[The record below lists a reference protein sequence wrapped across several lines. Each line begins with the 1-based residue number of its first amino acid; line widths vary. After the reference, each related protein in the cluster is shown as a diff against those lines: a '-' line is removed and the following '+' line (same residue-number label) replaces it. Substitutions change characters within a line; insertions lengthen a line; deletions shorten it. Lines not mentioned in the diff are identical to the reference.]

1 MTMKV
6 LAAIGDPEGTRTM
19 TSIVALLAMLG
30 LALVMLAV
38 WLFKTTRPDPS
49 LLAPLEAMSERK
61 WRRAD
66 PVWQRRRLDHL
77 RPEGAQPLA
86 PSVAPPDID
95 EAFDLGPAGTG
106 FDDLHEDHHGPSEQV
121 VMATEE
127 GLAPTPAGLARPRL
141 DDLPER
147 EMDPVLVAAAMAELE
162 AELGQPPL
170 PGLKPTDD
178 PTDDPTGVTEGE

>member
-1 MTMKV
+1 MPMTV
-6 LAAIGDPEGTRTM
+6 LATVGDPQGTRTM

-30 LALVMLAV
+30 LALVMVAV
-38 WLFKTTRPDPS
+38 WLFKTTRPDPA

-77 RPEGAQPLA
+77 RPVGAQPLA
-86 PSVAPPDID
+86 PSAAPPDVD

-106 FDDLHEDHHGPSEQV
+106 FDDLHEDHHGPSEHTV
-121 VMATEE
+121 TVADE
-127 GLAPTPAGLARPRL
+127 GPAPTPAGLSRPRL

-147 EMDPVLVAAAMAELE
+147 EMDPVLVAAAMADLE
-162 AELGQPPL
+162 AELGQSTL
-170 PGLKPTDD
+170 PGLDTTDD
-178 PTDDPTGVTEGE
+178 PPEGE

>member
-1 MTMKV
+1 MAMTV

-30 LALVMLAV
+30 LALVLLAV

-95 EAFDLGPAGTG
+95 ESFDLGPAGTG
-106 FDDLHEDHHGPSEQV
+106 FDDLHDDHHGPSEQV

-127 GLAPTPAGLARPRL
+127 GLAPTPAGLTRPRL

-147 EMDPVLVAAAMAELE
+147 EMDPVLVAAAMADLE
-162 AELGQPPL
+162 AELGERPL
-170 PGLKPTDD
+170 PGLDSTDAATSES
-178 PTDDPTGVTEGE
+178 TDETDGD